1 MKLTIITGAKGQ
13 LVGLVRAH
21 LSELNRN
28 KTYPNGAPHATL
40 RPGPGQKFHEI
51 VAPAGHENLSREE
64 LRRWVL
70 KNIPRQKAKKAKKS
84 RKAR

>member
-1 MKLTIITGAKGQ
+1 MKLTIVTGAKGQ

-28 KTYPNGAPHATL
+28 KTYLNGGPHATL

-51 VAPAGHENLSREE
+51 VAPAGHEKLSREQ

-70 KNIPRQKAKKAKKS
+70 KNLPGKKAKKS
-84 RKAR
+84 RKVR

>member
-1 MKLTIITGAKGQ
+1 MKLTIVTGAKGQ

-28 KTYPNGAPHATL
+28 KTYLNGGPHATL

-51 VAPAGHENLSREE
+51 VAPAGHEKLSREQ
-64 LRRWVL
+64 LRHWVL
-70 KNIPRQKAKKAKKS
+70 KNLPGKKAKKS
-84 RKAR
+84 RKVR